1 MTTPDILPVRPMR
14 DSDHP
19 EVVRMRCALWPD
31 ATAEEHAEEVRDT
44 AARDDLVVLVA
55 PRAAGGLAGFAEVGT
70 RAYAE
75 GCDSSPVG
83 FLEGWYVDD
92 DLRRRGVGAAL
103 VRAAEDWARARGLT
117 EFGSDALLDNTLS
130 HTAHRALGFEEVE
143 RIVCFRKSL

>member
-1 MTTPDILPVRPMR
+1 MHDG
-14 DSDHP
+14 DHD

-31 ATAEEHAEEVRDT
+31 ATAAEHAEEVRET

-55 PRAAGGLAGFAEVGT
+55 PRATGGLAGFAEVGT

-75 GCDSSPVG
+75 GCDTSPVG

-130 HTAHRALGFEEVE
+130 HTAHRALGFDEVE
-143 RIVCFRKSL
+143 RIVCFRKAL